1 MSMQIAPHI
10 SEKAVAMAE
19 TGVYVFDVPAD
30 ANKISVTQAVE
41 KAFKVEVIA
50 VNILVTKGKLKRFQK
65 TTGRRKDVKKAY
77 VTVKKGQTIALF
89 EGAN

>member
-30 ANKISVTQAVE
+30 ANKISVTQAIE
-41 KAFKVEVIA
+41 KAFKVEVTD
-50 VNILVTKGKLKRFQK
+50 VNILNVKGKLKRFQK

-77 VTVKKGQTIALF
+77 VSLKKGQSIALF

>member
-1 MSMQIAPHI
+1 MQIAPHI

-30 ANKISVTQAVE
+30 ANKISVTQAIE
-41 KAFKVEVIA
+41 KAFKVEVTA
-50 VNILVTKGKLKRFQK
+50 VNILVTKGKIKRFQK
-65 TTGRRKDVKKAY
+65 TTGRRKDIKKAY
-77 VTVKKGQTIALF
+77 VTLKKGQTIALF

>member
-30 ANKISVTQAVE
+30 ANKISVTQAIE
-41 KAFKVEVIA
+41 KAFKVEVVD
-50 VNILVTKGKLKRFQK
+50 VNILNVKGKLKRFQK
-65 TTGRRKDVKKAY
+65 TIGRRKDVKKAY
-77 VTVKKGQTIALF
+77 VTLKKGQTIALF

>member
-10 SEKAVAMAE
+10 SEKAVALAE
-19 TGVYVFDVPAD
+19 NGVFVFDVPAD
-30 ANKISVTQAVE
+30 ANKINVAQAIE
-41 KAFKVEVIA
+41 KAFKVEVVD
-50 VNILVTKGKLKRFQK
+50 VNMLVAKGKVKRFQK

-77 VTVKKGQTIALF
+77 VTLKKGQKLPFF

>member
-10 SEKAVAMAE
+10 SEKAVAMAQN
-19 TGVYVFDVPAD
+19 GVYVFDVPTS
-30 ANKISVTQAVE
+30 ANKISVAQAVE
-41 KAFKVEVIA
+41 AAFKVEVTD
-50 VNILVTKGKLKRFQK
+50 VNMLVNKGKLKRFQK

-77 VTVKKGQTIALF
+77 VKLKKGQTLAIF

>member
-10 SEKAVAMAE
+10 SEKAVAQAE

-30 ANKISVTQAVE
+30 ANKISVAQAVE
-41 KAFKVEVIA
+41 KAFKVEVTD

>member
-1 MSMQIAPHI
+1 MQIAPHV

-19 TGVYVFDVPAD
+19 GGVYVFDVPTD
-30 ANKISVTQAVE
+30 ANKINVAQAIE
-41 KAFKVEVIA
+41 KAFKVEVVD

-65 TTGRRKDVKKAY
+65 TTGRRKNVKKAY
-77 VTVKKGQTIALF
+77 VKLKKGQTLSIF

>member
-19 TGVYVFDVPAD
+19 NGVYVFDVPAN
-30 ANKISVTQAVE
+30 ANKISVAQAVE
-41 KAFKVEVIA
+41 SAFKVEVTD
-50 VNILVTKGKLKRFQK
+50 VNMVVIKGKLKRFQK
-65 TTGRRKDVKKAY
+65 SMGRRKDVKKAY
-77 VTVKKGQTIALF
+77 VKLKKGQTLAIF

>member
-41 KAFKVEVIA
+41 KAFKVEVVA
-50 VNILVTKGKLKRFQK
+50 VNILVTKGKNKNFQK
-65 TTGRRKDVKKAY
+65 TKGRRKDIKKAY
-77 VTVKKGQTIALF
+77 VTLKKGQTIALF

>member
-19 TGVYVFDVPAD
+19 KGVYVFDVPSD
-30 ANKISVTQAVE
+30 ANKISVTQAIE
-41 KAFKVEVIA
+41 KAFKVEVTD

-77 VTVKKGQTIALF
+77 VKLKKGQSIALF

>member
-1 MSMQIAPHI
+1 MQIAPHV

-19 TGVYVFDVPAD
+19 TGVYVFDVPTD

-41 KAFKVEVIA
+41 KAFKVEVTD
-50 VNILVTKGKLKRFQK
+50 VNILVSKGKLKKFQK
-65 TTGRRKDVKKAY
+65 GMGRRKDTKKAY
-77 VTVKKGQTIALF
+77 VTLKKGQSLSIF

>member
-10 SEKAVAMAE
+10 SEKAVAQAE
-19 TGVYVFDVPAD
+19 AGVYVFDVPAD
-30 ANKISVTQAVE
+30 ANKISVAQAVE
-41 KAFKVEVIA
+41 KAFKVEVTD

-65 TTGRRKDVKKAY
+65 TTGRRKNVKKAY

>member
-30 ANKISVTQAVE
+30 ANKISVTQAIE

-50 VNILVTKGKLKRFQK
+50 VNILITKGKIKKFQK
-65 TTGRRKDVKKAY
+65 TVGRRKDVKKAY
-77 VTVKKGQTIALF
+77 VTLKKGQTIALF